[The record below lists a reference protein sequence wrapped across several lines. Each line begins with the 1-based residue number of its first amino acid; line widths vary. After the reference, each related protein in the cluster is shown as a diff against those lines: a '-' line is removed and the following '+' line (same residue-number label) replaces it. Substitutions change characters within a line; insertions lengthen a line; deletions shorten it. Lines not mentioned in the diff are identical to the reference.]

1 MLTSTVI
8 FATGPSAT
16 PEAPAEKAWPVSVLT
31 VAPAA
36 LAPMFGAFGKV
47 EATRVARI
55 QTDLVADI
63 ATVAVREGQWVN
75 KGDVLVALD
84 HAAFE
89 LTVREREAELGRE
102 RAVLMR
108 VQTQWS
114 LTKEN
119 TAHFQSKRDT
129 AQSKLR
135 RYQGL
140 FEKGMVAQS
149 LLDEVTD
156 QASAAAIE
164 YQTHRLAL
172 ADFPNRVEEQKARVE
187 QALSALGR
195 AQLDLDHTTLYAPF
209 SGPVLSVAASPGN
222 HTALGQ
228 PLVEVAD
235 AEGLEV
241 RVPVPDAYSAAVRR
255 HLANGVAITAR
266 TGSDDGG
273 MTFVLARL
281 ASNVREGHSGIDS
294 FFRVGTP
301 SLNALTIGRVVKLSV
316 ELPAEEGVVALT
328 GAVALRKR
336 PRLSGGRRSPA
347 GADGRA
353 RRRPFDGSR
362 RVPDSR
368 ARRRSARRRAG
379 HHDATAESDQR
390 VARTTGRLI
399 PAKARRK
406 DLGSLCKTLSVS
418 NVFLDARVT
427 RRTLRGRAASRS
439 IRRLQDFA
447 ACVTTSRSTHR

>member
-1 MLTSTVI
+1 MNAICTLQSMLAAADERLAAAVPPQKRRWVIGGAILAASILTSTVI

-75 KGDVLVALD
+75 KGDVLVVLD

-129 AQSKLR
+129 AQAKLR

-140 FEKGMVAQS
+140 FEKGTVAQS

-187 QALSALGR
+187 QALSVLGR

-228 PLVEVAD
+228 PLVEIAD

-294 FFRVGTP
+294 FFRVAPVLG
-301 SLNALTIGRVVKLSV
+301 ALAIGRVLKLSV
-316 ELPAEEGVVALT
+316 ELPAEEGVVALP
-328 GAVALRKR
+328 VQSIYENDRIYQVVDDRLQALTVERVGDHSTEAGEYR
-336 PRLSGGRRSPA
+336 ILVRGEGLHA
-347 GADGRA
+347 GA
-353 RRRPFDGSR
+353 
-362 RVPDSR
+362 RVITTQLPKAIS
-368 ARRRSARRRAG
+368 G
-379 HHDATAESDQR
+379 LR
-390 VARTTGRLI
+390 VQPVG
-399 PAKARRK
+399 
-406 DLGSLCKTLSVS
+406 
-418 NVFLDARVT
+418 
-427 RRTLRGRAASRS
+427 
-439 IRRLQDFA
+439 
-447 ACVTTSRSTHR
+447 